1 MDLQYPKPRPAGLV
15 EMLAYGLS
23 HTMRVGWFMGH
34 YMAAARLAPR
44 ARWRDAP
51 DPKSLPGG
59 RAILRDLAA
68 LLRRDWDNIAAGR
81 YKPPFDLA
89 VNPARALR
97 SSARFFADLPAVH
110 LRRRAQE
117 TQEIFRARQ
126 PEVRDYPRYYLQ
138 NFHHQTDGYLSP
150 RSAELYDFQVETL
163 FSGGADAMRRQA
175 LVPLGAHL
183 TTLERPRLLDVACGT
198 GRFLAFAK
206 DSFPATELVGLD
218 LSQAYLA
225 RAKALLRRWGGAE
238 LVDANAESLPL
249 ADASVD
255 AVSCIYLFHELP
267 RAVRMKV
274 AREMARV
281 LKPGGLLVFLD
292 SIQPG
297 DHAPY
302 DALIERFPRSMH
314 EPYFAD
320 YCAQDLP
327 ALFAEAGLAVTV
339 QERAFFSKLIA
350 AKKA

>member
-1 MDLQYPKPRPAGLV
+1 MDLQQPRTGAATLV
-15 EMLAYGLS
+15 EMLAYGVS
-23 HTMRVGWFMGH
+23 HGMRVGWFMSH
-34 YMAAARLAPR
+34 YLAAARLAPR

-51 DPKSLPGG
+51 DPKSLPGS

-68 LLRRDWDNIAAGR
+68 LLRRDWDNIRAGR

-97 SSARFFADLPAVH
+97 ASARFFADLPAVH

-117 TQEIFRARQ
+117 TQEIFRSGD
-126 PEVRDYPRYYLQ
+126 PEAAYPRYYLQ
-138 NFHHQTDGYLSP
+138 NFHHQTDGYLSR

-183 TTLERPRLLDVACGT
+183 RTLERPRLLDIACGT
-198 GRFLAFAK
+198 GRFLAFAS
-206 DSFPATELVGLD
+206 DSFADVAVAGID
-218 LSQAYLA
+218 LSLPYLGQA
-225 RAKALLRRWGGAE
+225 RRLLGRWGGAC
-238 LVDANAESLPL
+238 LVAGNAETLPFADSSL
-249 ADASVD
+249 D
-255 AVSCIYLFHELP
+255 AVSCTYLFHELP
-267 RAVRMKV
+267 RAVR
-274 AREMARV
+274 ARITAEMARV

-297 DHAPY
+297 DHPPY
-302 DALIERFPRSMH
+302 DGLVERFPRSLH

-327 ALFAEAGLAVTV
+327 ALFSDAGLSVTLT
-339 QERAFFSKLIA
+339 ERAFFSKLLA
-350 AKKA
+350 AKKQ